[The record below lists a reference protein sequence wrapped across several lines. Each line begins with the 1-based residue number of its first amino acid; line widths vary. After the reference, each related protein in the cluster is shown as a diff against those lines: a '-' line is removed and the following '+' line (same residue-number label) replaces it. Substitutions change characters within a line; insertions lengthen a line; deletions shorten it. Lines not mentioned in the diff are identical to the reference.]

1 MDYIVSHTPV
11 WVIQSETFRRPE
23 NYGKEQND
31 SFFLSLVITALATK
45 KKREVGLRVH
55 VPASTVRGQT
65 LSS

>member
-31 SFFLSLVITALATK
+31 SLVFY
-45 KKREVGLRVH
+45 
-55 VPASTVRGQT
+55 P
-65 LSS
+65 LSSLPWLPSRKGK